1 MLHSTACGN
10 TLLDCIGAHLVDQK
24 RSPLDSIY
32 IYGSENHDKILA
44 ELEFDQA
51 LNSSGRL
58 VYLSL
63 QYLITRNFLDTLF
76 LRIWGGDIS

>member
-1 MLHSTACGN
+1 MLTRLRSAPYDSLWKHTARLHGRPFSRPE
-10 TLLDCIGAHLVDQK
+10 TEPSDIT
-24 RSPLDSIY
+24 LDSIY

-51 LNSSGRL
+51 MNSSGRL

-63 QYLITRNFLDTLF
+63 QYLIT
-76 LRIWGGDIS
+76 